1 LESHANRYNR
11 KMIRYGAVTHGG
23 AMSSEEFTDGCS
35 AACESAFRL
44 LGAGRSAL
52 DAVVEAVRLLEDDGR
67 FNAGSGSVLRLDGT
81 TIEMDAAV
89 MDSGGRIG
97 VVISIREVKN
107 PVLVARAV
115 IDTPHVALSAQG
127 ATAFARKWGF
137 PPCRQVSKHALERH
151 KRIERLIREGK
162 LGEVDPRWQNCDVE
176 ALWNFDAVSYK
187 DVFSC
192 DTVGAVA
199 LDKEGSLAVATSTGG
214 ASPMMLGRVGDSP
227 MIGCGFYAGPL
238 GAMAVTGIGEEIIK
252 KMLAKTVY
260 DMVSRGEDTTVAL
273 ENGISMFAEDVAV
286 GVIALTREGFAAVS
300 NRQMAYAVRIMEG

>member
-1 LESHANRYNR
+1 MVSHENRYN
-11 KMIRYGAVTHGG
+11 KEMIRYGAATHGG

-52 DAVVEAVRLLEDDGR
+52 DAVVEAVRILEDDGR

-89 MDSGGRIG
+89 MDSRGRLG
-97 VVISIREVKN
+97 VVISIRDVKN

-115 IDTPHVALSAQG
+115 VGTPHVALSAQG
-127 ATAFARKWGF
+127 ATAFARKRGF
-137 PPCRQVSKHALERH
+137 PPFRQVSEHALERH
-151 KRIERLIREGK
+151 KRIEQLVREGK
-162 LGEVDPRWQNCDVE
+162 LGKDNPMWQNCDVE
-176 ALWNFDAVSYK
+176 SLWNFDTPSYR
-187 DVFSC
+187 DIFSC
-192 DTVGAVA
+192 DTVGAIA

-214 ASPMMLGRVGDSP
+214 ASPMLLGRVGDSP

-238 GAMAVTGIGEEIIK
+238 GAMAATGIGEEIIK

-260 DMVSRGEDTTVAL
+260 DMVSRGEDIRLAS
-273 ENGISMFAEDVAV
+273 ENGISMFAQDVAV
-286 GVIALTREGFAAVS
+286 GLLALTREGIAAAS
-300 NRQMAYAVRIMEG
+300 NRQMAYAVRIMED